1 MEGEIKDTTVATETT
16 GTDTKETQTTE
27 TKTFTQEELNRVA
40 SREKKQGETAILKEL
55 GLSSKE
61 DLASIK
67 EILAAHEQAKAS
79 KMTVADLQKALD
91 DLKSKSESE
100 KAAVLAEAM
109 QAKQE
114 AWVAKQ
120 GIPDEAADFY
130 LFKIGKLMS
139 AEDLDFEAAA
149 TKYLKANPIEAKQ
162 DNKTPMWGGGGST
175 KPTGKGTETKTA
187 SAFDALENKYK

>member
-1 MEGEIKDTTVATETT
+1 MEGEIKDTTVVETT
-16 GTDTKETQTTE
+16 GTDTKETQTTDV
-27 TKTFTQEELNRVA
+27 KTFTQDELNRVGA
-40 SREKKQGETAILKEL
+40 KEKKQGEAAILKEL

-61 DLASIK
+61 ELASIK

-120 GIPDEAADFY
+120 GIPDDMADFY
-130 LFKIGKLMS
+130 LFKINKQMAADDS
-139 AEDLDFEAAA
+139 DFETAA
-149 TKYLKANPIEAKQ
+149 TKYLKANPVEAKQ
-162 DNKTPMWGGGGST
+162 DNKIPMWGGGGST
-175 KPTGKGTETKTA
+175 KPTGKGTDNKTSGA
-187 SAFDALENKYK
+187 IDALNAKYK